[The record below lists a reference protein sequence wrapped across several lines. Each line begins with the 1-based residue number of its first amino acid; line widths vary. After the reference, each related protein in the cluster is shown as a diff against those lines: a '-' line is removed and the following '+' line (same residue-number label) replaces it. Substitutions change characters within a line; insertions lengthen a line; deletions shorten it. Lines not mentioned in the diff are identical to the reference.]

1 MGLRD
6 ILVLS
11 IIGAGTLVALGR
23 PWIGVMTWNW
33 ISFMNPHRLAWN
45 IQNLPVAQLVGLA
58 TLFGLLFTRE
68 RRMPPLRAETVLL
81 VVLAGYFTT
90 TTALAWDPAGS
101 IYLLDRVLKILLFI
115 FVTMMLIYGWAKIRL
130 LMLVTVASIGFFGV
144 KGGIFAI
151 TTGGQYRIWGPP
163 GSFITDNTALGL
175 ALCMILPMA
184 LFAARA
190 EPQVWI
196 RRALY
201 AVFWLTI
208 PAILFTYSRG
218 ALLGLIAVLMVI
230 GWRYKVYGFIL
241 IVATAALLFL
251 GQDLL
256 PEQWVAR
263 QETTLNYQEDHSAMQ
278 RIQAWGVAFNVA
290 LDRPLLGAGFNLAGA
305 GTERWLSYANF
316 LGEWENVP
324 RVSHSIFFQVL
335 GQHGFLALGLF
346 LALIGVTVWRLGRIA
361 SNCTAASVRWI
372 GLYARGMQIALV
384 PYCVAGAFLDL
395 AYFDLFYTCV
405 AFSVILDKERET
417 ALAEVRT
424 RVPRHSDA
432 EVQPSQ

>member
-6 ILVLS
+6 ILVLF
-11 IIGAGTLVALGR
+11 IVAGGAMLALGR
-23 PWIGVMTWNW
+23 PWIGVLTWNW

-45 IQNLPVAQLVGLA
+45 IQNLPVAQIVGVT
-58 TLFGLLFTRE
+58 TLLGLLFTRE
-68 RRMPPLRAETVLL
+68 RRLPPLRAETVLL
-81 VVLAGYFTT
+81 ALLGAYFVL
-90 TTALAWDPAGS
+90 TTALAWDPVGS
-101 IYLLDRVLKILLFI
+101 MYLLERTLKILLFI
-115 FVTMMLIYGWAKIRL
+115 FVTMMLIYGWTKVRL
-130 LMLVTVASIGFFGV
+130 LMLVTVASLGFYGA

-151 TTGGQYRIWGPP
+151 TTGGQYRVWGPP

-175 ALCMILPMA
+175 ALCMVLPMT

-190 EPQVWI
+190 EPKVWL

-218 ALLGLIAVLMVI
+218 ALLGLIAVLLVI
-230 GWRYKVYGFIL
+230 GWRYKIYGFIL
-241 IVATAALLFL
+241 IVATAALLLL

-256 PEQWVAR
+256 PEHWVAR
-263 QETTLNYQEDHSAMQ
+263 QETTLNYEEDHSAMQ

-290 LDRPLLGAGFNLAGA
+290 LERPLLGAGFDLAGA
-305 GTERWLSYANF
+305 SPDRWVSYANF
-316 LGEWENVP
+316 LGEWNNIP

-346 LALIGVTVWRLGRIA
+346 LTLIAVTIWRLGRTA
-361 SNCTAASVRWI
+361 RTCTEGSVRWI
-372 GLYARGMQIALV
+372 GLYARGVQIALV
-384 PYCVAGAFLDL
+384 PYCIAGAFLDL

-417 ALAEVRT
+417 SLASLRLGQQSGKEAL
-424 RVPRHSDA
+424 P
-432 EVQPSQ
+432 